1 MIKIKGNS
9 QTQAGTLAMPMSQKD
24 TGNPMANAAVLAW
37 EKPLCQAAAAAKTPP
52 HVANIMATEGSMPCS
67 TKNR

>member
-9 QTQAGTLAMPMSQKD
+9 QTQAGTLAMPMSQKE

-37 EKPLCQAAAAAKTPP
+37 EKPLRQAAAAAKTPP
-52 HVANIMATEGSMPCS
+52 HVANIMATEG
-67 TKNR
+67 